1 MYQTLQKAFQKGEII
16 HTPNYKSHISDRVM
30 ENYFIPLFD
39 KEKKVYQVLVVGHDI
54 TEINKAHEKLKQVN
68 KELEKSN
75 LDLEQFAF
83 VASHDLQ
90 EPLRKIRTFSQLL
103 EQKLDDKVAAQ
114 KYLEKIISSA
124 GRMTDLIKAVL
135 NYSRLTNAK
144 EQFQKVDLD
153 EVIENIKS
161 DYELTI
167 AEKEAKIIHDKL
179 PLIRGNSFQLNQ
191 LFLNLVSNSLKFSK
205 QQPTIIISCRII
217 DNSETVDQ
225 QEITGEDKFVEL
237 TFSDNGIGF
246 DDTYADKVFTVFQ
259 RLHSKLE
266 YPGTGIGLALCKK
279 IVDNH
284 NGNISVI
291 SSPGKGTTFT
301 IILPINLPE
310 TKPVFVS

>member
-1 MYQTLQKAFQKGEII
+1 
-16 HTPNYKSHISDRVM
+16 M

-103 EQKLDDKVAAQ
+103 EQKSDDKVAAQ

-225 QEITGEDKFVEL
+225 QA
-237 TFSDNGIGF
+237 N
-246 DDTYADKVFTVFQ
+246 
-259 RLHSKLE
+259 
-266 YPGTGIGLALCKK
+266 
-279 IVDNH
+279 NW
-284 NGNISVI
+284 
-291 SSPGKGTTFT
+291 
-301 IILPINLPE
+301 
-310 TKPVFVS
+310 